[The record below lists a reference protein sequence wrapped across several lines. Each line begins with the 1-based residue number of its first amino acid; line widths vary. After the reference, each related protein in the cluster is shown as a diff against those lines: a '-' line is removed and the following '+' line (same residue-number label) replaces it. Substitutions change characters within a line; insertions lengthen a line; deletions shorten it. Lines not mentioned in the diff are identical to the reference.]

1 MGESYESSKSEDE
14 YVPVRP
20 KNTRAKKNLRKAV
33 EIMAGYTSADGGTT
47 SYRGRTRATA
57 RVRARNPV
65 VRARPYFL
73 KDASVRVREG
83 PRAYDRIPRAHARA
97 RPRYDVGTRVPSQ

>member
-57 RVRARNPV
+57 RVRARPRAESCRTRAV
-65 VRARPYFL
+65 ARGRARTL
-73 KDASVRVREG
+73 ADARG
-83 PRAYDRIPRAHARA
+83 PSRTRADAL
-97 RPRYDVGTRVPSQ
+97 